1 MSGTV
6 TDDPKAVGEEF
17 ARALAAKDFD
27 RAAEVLD
34 TNVDFRALTPNR
46 NWHATSP
53 DDVVRD
59 VLREWLEDSD
69 EAEGMIAFETGS
81 FADREHMA
89 YSFRVRNG
97 KGPLVVEQQAYFTTR
112 DGRIDWIRILCSGM
126 RPAGSAG

>member
-1 MSGTV
+1 M
-6 TDDPKAVGEEF
+6 TDEAKAVGEDF

-27 RAAEVLD
+27 RAAGLLD
-34 TNVDFRALTPNR
+34 PKVDFRALTPNR
-46 NWHATSP
+46 TWHATSP

-59 VLREWLEDSD
+59 VFRDWLEDSD
-69 EAEGMIAFETGS
+69 EAEGMIAIETGS

-97 KGPLVVEQQAYFTTR
+97 KGPLIVEQQAYFTTR

-126 RPAGSAG
+126 RPAESAS